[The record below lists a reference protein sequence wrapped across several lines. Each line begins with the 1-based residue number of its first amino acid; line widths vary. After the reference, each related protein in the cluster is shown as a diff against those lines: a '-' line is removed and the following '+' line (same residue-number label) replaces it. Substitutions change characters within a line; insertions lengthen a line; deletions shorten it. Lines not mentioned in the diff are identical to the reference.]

1 MKIVCFVVLELFLF
15 NSIASPSPPSGTRET
30 KRVLI
35 LYSEDRDHP
44 AHQLTDQGIR
54 SAFESNQIDDV
65 QLYTEYLDVSRFG
78 KPSHAR
84 AMADFLRSKYLGMK
98 LDALI
103 AVYPYALDFLLA
115 ERNSL
120 FPAVPIV
127 AVGISSSDYGVN
139 GERSQARDFVT
150 GTVVGEDVIGLMDAA
165 LRLRPA
171 TRRVALIAGTAP
183 TDVQSEEIF
192 RKGLDH
198 YAGKID
204 LIDLTKLSMEE
215 TLSQVRSLP
224 PDTLVLYSSILRD
237 GAGNT
242 FVSRQALS
250 TLARASNAPVFSLY
264 DSYLGFGIVGG
275 RLASFR
281 KHGKEAAGMALR
293 ILQGTPPAS
302 IPIGG
307 EQDYVS
313 AYDWRELKRWKIPE
327 AALPAGSEVYY
338 RMPSFWEDH
347 RDAIIGTAGLI
358 VIETSLICGLLV
370 SIRRRRKAESSL
382 VESEERVRLAV
393 SSAGAGLWGVD
404 LETGYVWATDRAREV
419 FGFAP
424 EEPLNFERVLSAIHE
439 EDRERVRMA
448 SQNATGSGDET
459 ALEYRVVPP
468 GRDVRWVSARG
479 RLQQSPPGAPKR
491 LMGVCIDITASKMA
505 EETIRQHEEELV
517 TLTGRLIHAR
527 EEELRRI
534 SRDLHDDLTQ
544 RLAVLA
550 IDAGMLEKELKPLQ
564 PQASAELEA
573 MKNNLIQASEEVH
586 DLSRQ
591 LHPSILD
598 DLGLVQAIESE
609 CDAFSRRTGI
619 EVSFEPGNDEVAI
632 FPDAAVCLY
641 RVLQEGLQNI
651 SKHSGASEARV
662 VLQEFPDEV
671 RLLIQ
676 DPGIGFDIKRV
687 TGKGAIGFSSM
698 RERVRLVGGRVSV
711 VSEPAKGTRIQVSI
725 PLRGNHAEAARADR

>member
-676 DPGIGFDIKRV
+676 DPGIGFDIKRA
-687 TGKGAIGFSSM
+687 TGKGAIGLSSM
-698 RERVRLVGGRVSV
+698 RERVRLVGGRLSV
-711 VSEPAKGTRIQVSI
+711 VSEPARGTRIQVSI
-725 PLRGNHAEAARADR
+725 PLRGNHAEAARPDR

>member
-1 MKIVCFVVLELFLF
+1 MKTLCFVALELFLF

-54 SAFESNQIDDV
+54 SAFESSQIDDV

-84 AMADFLRSKYLGMK
+84 AMADFLRSKYSGMRV
-98 LDALI
+98 DAVI

-115 ERNSL
+115 ERSSL
-120 FPAVPIV
+120 FPTVPIV
-127 AVGISSSDYGVN
+127 AVGISSRDYGVN
-139 GERSQARDFVT
+139 GERSQARRFVT
-150 GTVVGEDVIGLMDAA
+150 GTVVGEDITGLMDVAF
-165 LRLRPA
+165 RLRPA
-171 TRRVALIAGTAP
+171 ARRVALIAGTSP
-183 TDVQSEEIF
+183 TDARSEGNF
-192 RKGLDH
+192 RRGLEH

-215 TLSQVRSLP
+215 TLSRVRSLP

-242 FVSRQALS
+242 VVSREALS
-250 TLARASNAPVFSLY
+250 TLARAANAPVFSLY

-275 RLASFR
+275 RLESFR
-281 KHGKEAAGMALR
+281 QHGKEAAEMALR
-293 ILQGTPPAS
+293 ILQGASPAS

-307 EQDYVS
+307 EHDYIS
-313 AYDWRELKRWKIPE
+313 AYDWRELKRWNIPE
-327 AALPAGSEVYY
+327 AALPPGSEIRY
-338 RMPSFWEDH
+338 RVPSFWEDH
-347 RDAIIGTAGLI
+347 RDAIIGTVGLI

-448 SQNATGSGDET
+448 SQNATGSDDET

-479 RLQQSPPGAPKR
+479 RRQQSTPGAPKR
-491 LMGVCIDITASKMA
+491 LMGVCVDITASKMA

>member
-281 KHGKEAAGMALR
+281 KHGKEAAEMALR

-619 EVSFEPGNDEVAI
+619 EVSFEPGSDEVAI

-662 VLQEFPDEV
+662 VLQEFPHEV